1 MFYIKYALAQ
11 QWQGQMMGPDY
22 MYLNMIIQKG
32 WEVTK
37 KVRPFWLWT
46 GVRTLFPFEYRSKWC
61 KYLSMAFIFDTNT
74 NMNENNKEMS

>member
-11 QWQGQMMGPDY
+11 QWQGQMMVPDY
-22 MYLNMIIQKG
+22 MYFNMIIQKG

-46 GVRTLFPFEYRSKWC
+46 GVRTLVPFEYRSKWC
-61 KYLSMAFIFDTNT
+61 KLTSGQTHHHSVLVEFQD
-74 NMNENNKEMS
+74 SRR